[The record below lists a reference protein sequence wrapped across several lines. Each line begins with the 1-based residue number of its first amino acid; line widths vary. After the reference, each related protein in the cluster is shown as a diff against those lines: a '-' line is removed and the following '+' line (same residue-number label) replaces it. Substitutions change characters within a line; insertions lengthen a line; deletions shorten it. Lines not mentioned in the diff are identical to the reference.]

1 MTDSHPDWSSE
12 DLTGGPEQPDWFT
25 AGPPP
30 PPPPSR
36 GRRFVAG
43 SGAAL
48 RASGRVIGRGSRA
61 TARGVAIGSRAA
73 NARFQRFS
81 RADGADASGLARFVE
96 MHGINVAADAALT
109 VSLAGTVFAM
119 PVDEARGQVALFLL
133 LTMAPFVVLAPLIGP
148 VLDRFRHGRRWAIG
162 ATLALRGFLAWVL
175 ASAIVDDS
183 AWLFPAALGCLVASR
198 AYAVARAAAIP
209 RLLPDGMTLV
219 RANSRLNIVGIL
231 GMTLG
236 GVLAGAVSRIGPEW
250 SLRLAFVI
258 YVLAT
263 IWAIRLPAAVDSTI
277 GEGEVDDTVPNPT
290 DSATPSR
297 FRHRVRVL
305 PPDVRYALWLNS
317 GARILTGFLT
327 LFLAFLMREQPIPGW
342 SGTLVLGMV
351 VAAASLGT
359 GLGSVIGNWRRL
371 PPPQVIASGALGLAV
386 TSALVAAVFY
396 SLWTLVALGL
406 VAGMSSQLAKLSL
419 DALVQD
425 QIPDHARARVF
436 AWAETMLQAF
446 WVVGGGIGIAI
457 PLDPRLGFGLVTV
470 LLVGAVLVA
479 LRSRAIGR
487 RPVEPAPNDARS

>member
-1 MTDSHPDWSSE
+1 MTGSQPDWSSE
-12 DLTGGPEQPDWFT
+12 GPAGSAEQPDWFT

-48 RASGRVIGRGSRA
+48 RASGRAIGRGSRA

-327 LFLAFLMREQPIPGW
+327 LFLAFLMR
-342 SGTLVLGMV
+342 
-351 VAAASLGT
+351 
-359 GLGSVIGNWRRL
+359 
-371 PPPQVIASGALGLAV
+371 
-386 TSALVAAVFY
+386 
-396 SLWTLVALGL
+396 
-406 VAGMSSQLAKLSL
+406 
-419 DALVQD
+419 
-425 QIPDHARARVF
+425 
-436 AWAETMLQAF
+436 
-446 WVVGGGIGIAI
+446 
-457 PLDPRLGFGLVTV
+457 
-470 LLVGAVLVA
+470 
-479 LRSRAIGR
+479 
-487 RPVEPAPNDARS
+487 